1 MQATQRVLSP
11 KPPEVDPLRNHIE
24 EVRAIAIT
32 LNKVDVRKEN
42 GIIII
47 E

>member
-1 MQATQRVLSP
+1 MQASKRVLSP
-11 KPPEVDPLRNHIE
+11 KPPEMDQLRKHIE
-24 EVRAIAIT
+24 EVRAKAIT
-32 LNKVDVRKEN
+32 LKKVDVRKEN